1 MNRTSA
7 VENSFLA
14 FCTRSQRLGAIWAV
28 QAIASRIDG
37 DCGGW
42 TFLEALQILRLMGA
56 RRPLALKG
64 LNCVDCNA
72 RPKGR
77 LFHAGLKLLLVLA
90 VL

>member
-64 LNCVDCNA
+64 
-72 RPKGR
+72 PK
-77 LFHAGLKLLLVLA
+77 FAWTVTHALKGGSSTLV
-90 VL
+90 